1 MISGQKKRWWPIAT
15 AREAA
20 RRAELEAAT
29 KILADDRRR
38 RRRESSPAKRPA
50 PAPLQAKNG
59 WISGLADLRRAMRE
73 KNRS

>member
-1 MISGQKKRWWPIAT
+1 MIPGQKNRWWPIAT

-20 RRAELEAAT
+20 RRAELECEAT
-29 KILADDRRR
+29 RLIKIADRQRQTNA
-38 RRRESSPAKRPA
+38 PAIKKPA

-73 KNRS
+73 KN